1 MDFRHL
7 ETFLK
12 IAELKSFTKAA
23 EELYLT
29 QPTVSK
35 QVVDLERFFDIKLI
49 DRTKRAVTLT
59 RAGEILLDYAR
70 DFVNLKKETMDAIAD
85 FRGLKTGTIHIGA
98 SNIPGVYIL
107 PRALKEFKAR
117 YGGIQVRLTIS
128 DTRDVTQ
135 KTEEGKIDI
144 GFVGARDPS
153 RPLEYRPLLDD
164 RIVLIAPPDYP
175 DSLSLDRL
183 KGLPFIIREG
193 GSGTRRSFDAFLAR
207 LHMES
212 SRDLNV
218 VAEMSDTEATK
229 EAVKSGLGM
238 AYASRMAID
247 GELSRGTLKIVDI
260 EGVNPLKRSFYII
273 TRKGR
278 TILPQVKALIT
289 DMEAWKKGKSRA
301 PASH

>member
-35 QVVDLERFFDIKLI
+35 QVVDLERFFDVRLI

-59 RAGEILLDYAR
+59 RAGEILLRYAR
-70 DFVNLKKETMDAIAD
+70 DFLYLKKETVDAIAD
-85 FRGLKTGTIHIGA
+85 FRGLRKGTIHIGA

-107 PRALKEFKAR
+107 PRALKEFKKEYR
-117 YGGIQVRLTIS
+117 GIHVRLTIS
-128 DTRDVTQ
+128 DTQDVIR
-135 KTEEGKIDI
+135 KTEEGETDV
-144 GFVGARDPS
+144 GFVGAKDPS
-153 RPLEYRPLLDD
+153 RPLDYRPLMED

-175 DSLSLDRL
+175 DALPVDRL
-183 KGLPFIIREG
+183 KELPFIVRES
-193 GSGTRRSFDAFLAR
+193 GSGTRRNFDAFLGK
-207 LHMES
+207 LHLEP
-212 SRDLNV
+212 SRDLNI

-229 EAVKSGLGM
+229 EAVKNGLGI

-247 GELSRGTLKIVDI
+247 GELSRGTLKIVEI
-260 EGVNPLKRSFYII
+260 EGMKPPRRSFYIV

-278 TILPQVKALIT
+278 TVLPQVKALIAG
-289 DMEAWKKGKSRA
+289 MEAPKKKSPIPVSR
-301 PASH
+301 